1 MVARPDMP
9 YDLLRVADDD
19 TRYRIVNQRRR
30 TPTREGVDAG
40 AGERRARSKRN
51 TAPAVP
57 TAIASGT
64 APAAQRVKRA
74 AFDPSEEV
82 SAVMMPRMFGG
93 TEIVVEDHGDHIAI
107 VFPGA
112 IRLVGTRDEA
122 VALAAALL
130 HSIENKR

>member
-1 MVARPDMP
+1 MH

-40 AGERRARSKRN
+40 AGERRARAKRN

-57 TAIASGT
+57 TAIGT
-64 APAAQRVKRA
+64 APGAQRVNRA
-74 AFDPSEEV
+74 AVEVPDEV